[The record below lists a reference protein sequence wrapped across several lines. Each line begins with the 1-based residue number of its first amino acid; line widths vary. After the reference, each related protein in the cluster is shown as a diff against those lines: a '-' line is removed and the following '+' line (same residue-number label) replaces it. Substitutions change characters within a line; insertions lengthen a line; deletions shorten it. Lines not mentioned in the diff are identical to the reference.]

1 MTVFNGTPTNDS
13 LPGAGQ
19 DFSGDNTIRG
29 LAGNDTINAGTG
41 NDIVE
46 GGAGND
52 WLDGGA
58 GRDTA
63 DYSYVTVNMAA
74 TLQAEGQTTTISI
87 STVTGAEDIDRLTN
101 IENLAGGLGNDSLTG
116 NDAANVLS
124 GGSGN
129 DTLSGGAGGQDTLIG
144 GTGID
149 TAVFVG
155 GAVVVALD
163 RHGNATAS
171 GGDTDVLVGI
181 ENLTGSASGSD
192 RLSGNASDNVLIGL
206 GGNDVLLG
214 GGGNDTIVGGGGTDT
229 LIGGAGTDH
238 VSFAGLQSGV
248 TADLN
253 AGTARSTRPGN
264 NNTTVVVSTTINEFE
279 GIVGSSFA
287 DSLTGLA
294 AAASTLDGG
303 EGDDTLAGGSA
314 ADSLIGGDGVDF
326 ASYAGT
332 TAVSVNFS
340 SAGSGRAVRAGVE
353 DTLDGIEGVI
363 GSSGHDTLNGS
374 SGDEIFR
381 GGHGN
386 DIIAGDGG
394 IDTADYSYTNENV
407 TIELDSAGGATAI
420 AGAGD
425 IDTLSGIENL
435 IGGRGNDVLTG
446 NALANRL
453 EGGDGGDNTL
463 IGGLGN
469 DTLVAGGRHNLLEGG
484 AGNDTLLRGNSE
496 SALAVYN
503 FAANTTVAFVMNS
516 VGAATFNAGALGT
529 DTLVGIDR
537 LRFDNAT
544 GVTVRLDIT
553 GDAAN
558 NLIIADRSVSGDVL
572 RGEAGDDTLDGGS
585 GADSLFGGSGNDR
598 LLGRDG
604 ANRLEGGEGTDI
616 ADFSHLTVAL
626 THSLNSTSGSLN
638 TAGGNNTLV
647 SIEGLAGGS
656 GADSLS
662 ASTTGSVANW
672 FEGNTGN
679 DTLRGLGGN
688 DTLFGGADNDTING
702 EGGNDTVEYTGDW
715 NDYSITVGEDGAFDI
730 VDRRGIDGID
740 RVTNVET
747 FKFADKSV
755 SSSQLVNAAPDA
767 TITWTATGLKNITA
781 PNTIWES
788 IAVGKV
794 DEKLTTN
801 LHIATVNV
809 TDANGVGSNISQTHT
824 FELTDADGNAVH
836 NSNFFFATGDN
847 ANRLF
852 LSSSHTLDA
861 EDAGTV
867 TLHIKV
873 TDAGRASKVVPLVIN
888 VKDYSGSFLDA
899 KGDTGTSEED
909 SITGTAGND
918 SLIGRGGD
926 DTISGGAGN
935 DTIHGEDAN
944 WTGTGADSISGGD
957 GNDFIS
963 GGRGND
969 TMDGGAGNDTLSY
982 TGETRDVLITYT
994 ATATGAPT
1002 LGATITGGE
1011 VDVIRGFEAFRGGSG
1026 NDTFRLEKSINAD
1039 LDLPALY
1046 FDGGAG
1052 QNTLDLSGL
1061 FAGLAQGSIAGGKTT
1076 IRLANSS
1083 QQTILETTGLNARA
1097 ERLTVDNIQN
1107 LVGTSFDDDVT
1118 GTAGANRIDG
1128 GAGND
1133 TIRGEGGADTLI
1145 GGTGDDV
1152 FYIAS
1157 PDAIIVEVSGEGT
1170 DTVFANTTF
1179 FRLGS
1184 NVENLTLSKGGV
1196 AIGSD
1201 VANQITGSSS
1211 ADTLEGGAGA
1221 DTINGGFGNDF
1232 ATYRSSSNGVVVTLR
1247 DDTVQVAQIGG
1258 DAQGDVLI
1266 SIEHLEGSAFS
1277 DILTGNKGANILVG
1291 GAGNDVLDGGAGND
1305 WADYR
1310 SATTGVQIDLR
1321 RDVQVGGD
1329 AQGDV
1334 FISIEGIRGS
1344 AFNDTLIGN
1353 DADNLFDGAA
1363 GADAING
1370 LGGIDTV
1377 TYATSAAGVKVSLRG
1392 GQTGSGGDAE
1402 GDTWFNI
1409 ENVIGS
1415 SHADSFESGSERGVV
1430 YFFDGGN
1437 GQDVITFENAG
1448 SGATVNLSITAEQRT
1463 GTGNGQ
1469 VRLND
1474 IEGAIGS
1481 NFGDSLTGNAS
1492 GNALS
1497 GGAGH
1502 DTLVGGGGEDTLT
1515 GGTGNDVLTGDGLNL
1530 RTEQY
1535 RQDTFVFV
1543 AGGGNDTIADFG
1555 LGTGVQA
1562 RDKLDFKAFGW
1573 TAGDL
1578 RLTTDNTAGL
1588 TEAAFNAD
1596 NNIKIALIQ
1605 RTSLTEDWRFMYRD
1619 GESTATLTIKHAN
1632 QNIVWSATDHFI
1644 FT

>member
-214 GGGNDTIVGGGGTDT
+214 GG
-229 LIGGAGTDH
+229 
-238 VSFAGLQSGV
+238 
-248 TADLN
+248 
-253 AGTARSTRPGN
+253 
-264 NNTTVVVSTTINEFE
+264 
-279 GIVGSSFA
+279 
-287 DSLTGLA
+287 
-294 AAASTLDGG
+294 
-303 EGDDTLAGGSA
+303 
-314 ADSLIGGDGVDF
+314 
-326 ASYAGT
+326 
-332 TAVSVNFS
+332 
-340 SAGSGRAVRAGVE
+340 
-353 DTLDGIEGVI
+353 
-363 GSSGHDTLNGS
+363 
-374 SGDEIFR
+374 
-381 GGHGN
+381 
-386 DIIAGDGG
+386 
-394 IDTADYSYTNENV
+394 
-407 TIELDSAGGATAI
+407 
-420 AGAGD
+420 
-425 IDTLSGIENL
+425 
-435 IGGRGNDVLTG
+435 
-446 NALANRL
+446 
-453 EGGDGGDNTL
+453 
-463 IGGLGN
+463 
-469 DTLVAGGRHNLLEGG
+469 
-484 AGNDTLLRGNSE
+484 
-496 SALAVYN
+496 
-503 FAANTTVAFVMNS
+503 
-516 VGAATFNAGALGT
+516 
-529 DTLVGIDR
+529 
-537 LRFDNAT
+537 
-544 GVTVRLDIT
+544 
-553 GDAAN
+553 
-558 NLIIADRSVSGDVL
+558 
-572 RGEAGDDTLDGGS
+572 
-585 GADSLFGGSGNDR
+585 
-598 LLGRDG
+598 
-604 ANRLEGGEGTDI
+604 
-616 ADFSHLTVAL
+616 
-626 THSLNSTSGSLN
+626 
-638 TAGGNNTLV
+638 
-647 SIEGLAGGS
+647 
-656 GADSLS
+656 
-662 ASTTGSVANW
+662 
-672 FEGNTGN
+672 
-679 DTLRGLGGN
+679 
-688 DTLFGGADNDTING
+688 
-702 EGGNDTVEYTGDW
+702 
-715 NDYSITVGEDGAFDI
+715 
-730 VDRRGIDGID
+730 
-740 RVTNVET
+740 
-747 FKFADKSV
+747 
-755 SSSQLVNAAPDA
+755 
-767 TITWTATGLKNITA
+767 
-781 PNTIWES
+781 
-788 IAVGKV
+788 
-794 DEKLTTN
+794 
-801 LHIATVNV
+801 
-809 TDANGVGSNISQTHT
+809 
-824 FELTDADGNAVH
+824 
-836 NSNFFFATGDN
+836 
-847 ANRLF
+847 
-852 LSSSHTLDA
+852 
-861 EDAGTV
+861 
-867 TLHIKV
+867 
-873 TDAGRASKVVPLVIN
+873 
-888 VKDYSGSFLDA
+888 
-899 KGDTGTSEED
+899 
-909 SITGTAGND
+909 
-918 SLIGRGGD
+918 
-926 DTISGGAGN
+926 GN